1 MKLKE
6 RINQTADR
14 LKQVGGLSPLGSR
27 MFGGDE
33 TQVALYALLYGID
46 LNNKKEVSMEELTQL
61 AHDNFARWNDALQTG
76 DPQKVAALYT
86 KDCLFLPTLD
96 DKYRVGREKATE
108 YFVHFLAKKP
118 FGTIIDD
125 GVIASDDGNSY
136 THVGLY
142 DFEVSEPDNTDN
154 RSVAHARFTYT
165 WQKVGGEWLISHH
178 HSSLVPTK

>member
-1 MKLKE
+1 MKIPEKLGP
-6 RINQTADR
+6 IGDR
-14 LKQVGGLSPLGSR
+14 LKQVGGLVPIRPRLW
-27 MFGGDE
+27 GGDD
-33 TQVALYALLYGID
+33 TLQLALYGLLYGID
-46 LNNKKEVSMEELTQL
+46 INNKKEVSMEELTQL
-61 AHDNFARWNDALQTG
+61 AHENFARWNDALQTG
-76 DPQKVAALYT
+76 NPEQVAALYT

-96 DKYRVGREKATE
+96 DKYRIGREKATE

-118 FGTIIDD
+118 FGTIVDD

-142 DFEVSEPDNTDN
+142 DFEVGEPDN

-165 WQKVGGEWLISHH
+165 WQKVGSEWLISHH

>member
-1 MKLKE
+1 MKIKE
-6 RINQTADR
+6 GLVNARM
-14 LKQVGGLSPLGSR
+14 KVEQVIGLGPIGHQFFR
-27 MFGGDE
+27 GDE
-33 TQVALYALLYGID
+33 LSLYLYSM
-46 LNNKKEVSMEELTQL
+46 LYSNNTTNKEVSMEELTQL

-76 DPQKVAALYT
+76 NPEQVAALYT

-142 DFEVSEPDNTDN
+142 DFEVGEPEN

-165 WQKVGGEWLISHH
+165 WQKIGGEWLISHH